1 MEPTSQKIHKVMTR
15 AVAEKY
21 SLREQIA
28 LTQAFH
34 ILMTAFPQ
42 ERHFIIG
49 FAYANEGQGEKVW
62 LIIDESE
69 EERIETMLFPD
80 DY

>member
-1 MEPTSQKIHKVMTR
+1 MVHRVMTR

-21 SLREQIA
+21 NLEEQVA
-28 LTQAFH
+28 LTQAFR
-34 ILMTAFPQ
+34 ILMATFPK

-49 FAYANEGQGEKVW
+49 FAYANEGRGEKVW
-62 LIIDESE
+62 FIIDESE
-69 EERIETMLFPD
+69 EERIETMLFPG

>member
-1 MEPTSQKIHKVMTR
+1 MEKKKKVYKVMTR
-15 AVAEKY
+15 AVAERY
-21 SLREQIA
+21 SLTEQIA

-34 ILMTAFPQ
+34 ILMAAFPK

-49 FAYANEGQGEKVW
+49 FAYANEGRGEKVW

-69 EERIETMLFPD
+69 EERVETMLFPG

>member
-1 MEPTSQKIHKVMTR
+1 MANMKKIHRVMTR

-21 SLREQIA
+21 CLEEQIA
-28 LTQAFH
+28 LTQAFQV
-34 ILMTAFPQ
+34 LMMAFPQ

-49 FAYANEGQGEKVW
+49 FAYANQGRGEKVW

-69 EERIETMLFPD
+69 EERIETMLFPG